1 MIKLHVVPI
10 SGLKSPQDADF
21 AEGSSVKFWDVR
33 SYL

>member
-10 SGLKSPQDADF
+10 SGLKSPQHADF